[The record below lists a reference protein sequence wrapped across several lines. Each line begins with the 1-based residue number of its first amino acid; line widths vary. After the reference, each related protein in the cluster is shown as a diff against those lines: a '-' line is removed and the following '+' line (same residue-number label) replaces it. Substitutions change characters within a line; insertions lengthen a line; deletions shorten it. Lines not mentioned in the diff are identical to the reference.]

1 MSQVRELTWLE
12 DTRGH
17 TASWAEETVKA
28 RCLLMEWQVPEAVKK
43 HPRVEEVAVPQERKL
58 DSKRGFNS
66 LDVAPWTVKP

>member
-1 MSQVRELTWLE
+1 
-12 DTRGH
+12 
-17 TASWAEETVKA
+17 
-28 RCLLMEWQVPEAVKK
+28 MEWQVPEAVKK